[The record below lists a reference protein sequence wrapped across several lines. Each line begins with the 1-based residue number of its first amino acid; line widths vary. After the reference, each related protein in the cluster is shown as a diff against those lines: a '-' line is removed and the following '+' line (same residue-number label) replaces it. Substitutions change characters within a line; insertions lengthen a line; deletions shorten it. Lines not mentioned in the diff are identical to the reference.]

1 MVARFRLRRPCRP
14 RPKRRGAAIAATAK
28 FIQRVLPAILLL
40 VGDVLE
46 AIERTLAHLAANTRA
61 TSPADL
67 GRIELSGSSP
77 VIEFQ
82 LLTGTRPGEVRLATW
97 SEIDLDRAAWTIPS
111 ERVKSGRAF
120 EIHLSRP
127 AIALLGH
134 AKTLSGLNMTSERQ
148 RTDFVFPGTNGGS
161 L

>member
-77 VIEFQ
+77 GDRVPTSYWYEA
-82 LLTGTRPGEVRLATW
+82 GRGSPR
-97 SEIDLDRAAWTIPS
+97 DL
-111 ERVKSGRAF
+111 ER
-120 EIHLSRP
+120 
-127 AIALLGH
+127 
-134 AKTLSGLNMTSERQ
+134 
-148 RTDFVFPGTNGGS
+148 D
-161 L
+161 

>member
-1 MVARFRLRRPCRP
+1 
-14 RPKRRGAAIAATAK
+14 
-28 FIQRVLPAILLL
+28 
-40 VGDVLE
+40 
-46 AIERTLAHLAANTRA
+46 
-61 TSPADL
+61 
-67 GRIELSGSSP
+67 

-82 LLTGTRPGEVRLATW
+82 LLTGTRPGEARLATW

-134 AKTLSGLNMTSERQ
+134 AKTLSG
-148 RTDFVFPGTNGGS
+148 
-161 L
+161 